1 VRIENGRSAAA
12 VRRAVAGA
20 YERLAKPACQA
31 LLARFSDASG
41 RALLENLEATGQSSQ
56 RYLATRVFFY
66 EGYRLPTCRSRRG
79 KKGLAVTTPGS
90 RAVFVCT
97 NRFTD
102 FAKRSPV
109 EAEAIVIHEL
119 LHTLGLGENPPS
131 SDEITEAVLEACH
144 TSAAAP

>member
-1 VRIENGRSAAA
+1 
-12 VRRAVAGA
+12 
-20 YERLAKPACQA
+20 
-31 LLARFSDASG
+31 
-41 RALLENLEATGQSSQ
+41 
-56 RYLATRVFFY
+56 
-66 EGYRLPTCRSRRG
+66 
-79 KKGLAVTTPGS
+79 VTTPGS